1 VVDADA
7 IRDLFGPLGPVATR
21 RMFGGHGIYLNGR
34 IFALEIGGEIYIKAG
49 ESIAD
54 RFRAAGSRPFSY
66 ARNGKTA
73 TMGYWTLPESAVD
86 DPEEAARWARTS
98 LAADEAPTKRRRRA

>member
-1 VVDADA
+1 MDADA
-7 IRDLFGPLGPVATR
+7 IRDLFEPLGVVDTR

-66 ARNGKTA
+66 ARNGRTA
-73 TMGYWTLPESAVD
+73 TMGYWTLPETAVD
-86 DPEEAARWARTS
+86 DPEEASRWARVS
-98 LAADEAPTKRRRRA
+98 LDADAAPKRRRRP

>member
-1 VVDADA
+1 MDGDA
-7 IRDLFGPLGPVATR
+7 IRDLFEPLGLVDTR

-34 IFALEIGGEIYIKAG
+34 IFALEIGGEIFIKAG
-49 ESIAD
+49 EGIAD
-54 RFRAAGSRPFSY
+54 RFRAAGSRPFTY

-86 DPEEAARWARTS
+86 DPEEAARWARIS
-98 LAADEAPTKRRRRA
+98 LADDEPPRKRRRKA

>member
-1 VVDADA
+1 VDADA
-7 IRDLFGPLGPVATR
+7 IRDLFGALGAVDTR
-21 RMFGGHGIYLNGR
+21 RMFGGHGIYLEGR

-49 ESIAD
+49 EGIAD

-66 ARNGKTA
+66 ARNGKIA

-86 DPEEAARWARTS
+86 DPEEAARWARVS
-98 LAADEAPTKRRRRA
+98 LAADEPPLKRRRRR

>member
-1 VVDADA
+1 MDADA
-7 IRDLFGPLGPVATR
+7 IRDLFEPLGSVDIR

-66 ARNGKTA
+66 ARNGKIA
-73 TMGYWTLPESAVD
+73 TMGYWTLPESALD
-86 DPEEAARWARTS
+86 DPEEAARWARIS
-98 LAADEAPTKRRRRA
+98 LGADEAPTMRRRRA

>member
-1 VVDADA
+1 VDADA
-7 IRDLFGPLGPVATR
+7 IRDLFGALGAVDTR

-34 IFALEIGGEIYIKAG
+34 IFVLEIGGEIYINAG
-49 ESIAD
+49 EGIAD

-66 ARNGKTA
+66 ARNGKIS

-86 DPEEAARWARTS
+86 DPEEAARWARVS
-98 LAADEAPTKRRRRA
+98 LAADEPPPKRRRRA

>member
-1 VVDADA
+1 
-7 IRDLFGPLGPVATR
+7 
-21 RMFGGHGIYLNGR
+21 MFGGHGIYLNGR

-73 TMGYWTLPESAVD
+73 TMGYWTLPEWAVD
-86 DPEEAARWARTS
+86 DPEEAARWARIS
-98 LAADEAPTKRRRRA
+98 LAADEPPTKRRRKA

>member
-1 VVDADA
+1 VDPDA
-7 IRDLFGPLGPVATR
+7 IRDLFGALGAVDTR
-21 RMFGGHGIYLNGR
+21 RMFGGHGIYLGGR

-49 ESIAD
+49 EGIAD

-66 ARNGKTA
+66 GRNGKIT

-86 DPEEAARWARTS
+86 DPEEAARWARVS
-98 LAADEAPTKRRRRA
+98 LAADEPPPKRRRRR

>member
-1 VVDADA
+1 MDADG
-7 IRDLFGPLGPVATR
+7 IRDLFGPLGVVDTR

-73 TMGYWTLPESAVD
+73 TMGYWTLPETAVD
-86 DPEEAARWARTS
+86 DPEEAARWARVS
-98 LAADEAPTKRRRRA
+98 LDADAPPTKRRRKA

>member
-1 VVDADA
+1 
-7 IRDLFGPLGPVATR
+7 
-21 RMFGGHGIYLNGR
+21 MFGGHGIYLGGR

-66 ARNGKTA
+66 ARNGKMA

-86 DPEEAARWARTS
+86 DPEEAARWARVS
-98 LAADEAPTKRRRRA
+98 RAADELPTKRRRKT